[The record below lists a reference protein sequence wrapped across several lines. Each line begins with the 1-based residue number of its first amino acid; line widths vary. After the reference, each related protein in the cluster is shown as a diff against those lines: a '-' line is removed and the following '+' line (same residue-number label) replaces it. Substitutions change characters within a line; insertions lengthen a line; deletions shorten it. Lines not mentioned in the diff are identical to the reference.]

1 MKSKLTTEMPP
12 AIAAFAASNA
22 TSALYVSDKQKVS
35 QHKQI
40 WKFFTNCSCD
50 FSNFSFYPNVR
61 ISVVI
66 VNNFSVTRV
75 RTQFL

>member
-40 WKFFTNCSCD
+40 GNFFIDYGCD
-50 FSNFSFYPNVR
+50 LSNFS
-61 ISVVI
+61 
-66 VNNFSVTRV
+66 
-75 RTQFL
+75 L

>member
-35 QHKQI
+35 QHKQLLLLI
-40 WKFFTNCSCD
+40 ISPSPEFES
-50 FSNFSFYPNVR
+50 SSFN
-61 ISVVI
+61 S
-66 VNNFSVTRV
+66 
-75 RTQFL
+75 L